1 MPYRP
6 AVKTFRPVKA
16 IFKPSQQRG
25 RDVAVYVLPEDPDL
39 CMEFSFKR
47 FNSAG
52 TIASYVC
59 VACRALKDRAPRMY
73 GVVPT
78 IRIQDGYFLSD
89 PTLPEHQHFCEP
101 RNFPRSMMRR
111 EIIAKFNE
119 IRENMDATGTP
130 EELEEDLLQAINKPE
145 YAHFGD
151 EERQEMVKQLVM
163 GHIGGRDTLRSM
175 IRTNKKAKRRR
186 PQCEFPEDAP
196 PPVPLKIFRN
206 YKIEDNPAVPVQIP
220 VNPSYAASSIP
231 PTRPALTPS
240 PSLPRTYRQQAS
252 TKTEPYSVPRQDLP
266 DVVILNS
273 TDPATLT
280 EASLWVQ
287 SIETEE
293 AGCTSVM
300 TPAPCMLGTAEGFS
314 QLLAADTM
322 KSTGLAAIETL
333 LTALENSNATTVN
346 ELNKELTEIV
356 SGMVKTDHSCTSIRS
371 ASDLFRRFI
380 TLAPAELLDQ
390 RDFSKVLAFY
400 RQRGK
405 IFIDRVAKSRGMIAE
420 HARPFFRNNMNILTH
435 SYSKV
440 VLESLVRAHKAGTVF
455 HIWVTESQPDGS
467 GQRMQEALMRE
478 GISTTLILDSAVGYI
493 MERIDMVAVGAEG
506 VMETGGIINKIGT
519 LNIAIIAKTMNKAFF
534 VMAESIKFVKEY
546 PLNQAD
552 IPEEFKYRTSV
563 LETKDLSL
571 EHPMV
576 DYTSPQYINLLFTD
590 LGILTPA
597 AVGEELIKLYT

>member
-1 MPYRP
+1 MPLP
-6 AVKTFRPVKA
+6 FSPVKA

-47 FNSAG
+47 FNSSG
-52 TIASYVC
+52 SIASYVC
-59 VACRALKDRAPRMY
+59 AACRALKDRAPRLY

-78 IRIQDGYFLSD
+78 VRIQNGYFLSD
-89 PTLPEHQHFCEP
+89 PAYTENPHFCEP
-101 RNFPRSMMRR
+101 RNYPRSMMRR
-111 EIIAKFNE
+111 EIIAKFNQ
-119 IRENMDATGTP
+119 IREDMNHIGTP
-130 EELEEDLLQAINKPE
+130 EEVEEDLLQAINKPE

-151 EERQEMVKQLVM
+151 AERQEMVKQLVM
-163 GHIGGRDTLRSM
+163 GHLGGRDTLRSM
-175 IRTNKKAKRRR
+175 IRTNRKAKRRR
-186 PQCEFPEDAP
+186 AQFEFPETAP
-196 PPVPLKIFRN
+196 PPPPLKVVRN
-206 YKIEDNPAVPVQIP
+206 IKQELQDTVPVHI
-220 VNPSYAASSIP
+220 NIHACYE
-231 PTRPALTPS
+231 PTTTPS
-240 PSLPRTYRQQAS
+240 PQPSPLPPSPAAPPRVQAS
-252 TKTEPYSVPRQDLP
+252 TPKFIKRDTP
-266 DVVILNS
+266 
-273 TDPATLT
+273 
-280 EASLWVQ
+280 
-287 SIETEE
+287 
-293 AGCTSVM
+293 VM
-300 TPAPCMLGTAEGFS
+300 TPAPTSLGSAEGFCE
-314 QLLAADTM
+314 LLAQDPS

-356 SGMVKTDHSCTSIRS
+356 NGMARTDHSSTSIRS

-390 RDFSKVLAFY
+390 QDFSKVLAFY

-405 IFIDRVAKSRGMIAE
+405 IFIDRVAKSRGMIAKR
-420 HARPFFRNNMNILTH
+420 AIPFFRDNMNVLTH

-440 VLESLVRAHKAGTVF
+440 VLESLVSVHKAGITFQV
-455 HIWVTESQPDGS
+455 WVTESQPDES
-467 GQRMQEALMRE
+467 GRQMHEALRKE
-478 GISTTLILDSAVGYI
+478 GIKSTMILDSAVGYL
-493 MERIDMVAVGAEG
+493 MERIDMVLVGAEG

-519 LNIAIIAKTMNKAFF
+519 LNIAICAKTMNKAFF

-563 LETKDLSL
+563 LENSDLSV

>member
-1 MPYRP
+1 MTLY
-6 AVKTFRPVKA
+6 TPVKA

-47 FNSAG
+47 FNSQG
-52 TIASYVC
+52 NIASYVC
-59 VACRALKDRAPRMY
+59 TACRALKDRAPRLY

-78 IRIQDGYFLSD
+78 VRVQNGYFVSD
-89 PTLPEHQHFCEP
+89 PTCTDHPHFCEP
-101 RNFPRSMMRR
+101 RNYPRSMMRR
-111 EIIAKFNE
+111 EIIAKFNQ
-119 IRENMDATGTP
+119 IRENLDDAGTP
-130 EELEEDLLQAINKPE
+130 EEVEEDLLQAINKPE

-186 PQCEFPEDAP
+186 TQFEYPDAEP
-196 PPVPLKIFRN
+196 PPPPPKFARTIKQEIQEPVHDYVHLQHHTPPLL
-206 YKIEDNPAVPVQIP
+206 P
-220 VNPSYAASSIP
+220 
-231 PTRPALTPS
+231 TPS
-240 PSLPRTYRQQAS
+240 PSPSQPPRTH
-252 TKTEPYSVPRQDLP
+252 TF
-266 DVVILNS
+266 ILK
-273 TDPATLT
+273 
-280 EASLWVQ
+280 EAHCSKP
-287 SIETEE
+287 
-293 AGCTSVM
+293 VM
-300 TPAPCMLGTAEGFS
+300 TPAPAPSCLGTAEGFS
-314 QLLAADTM
+314 QLLANDSS

-333 LTALENSNATTVN
+333 LTALENSRATTVN

-356 SGMVKTDHSCTSIRS
+356 NGMARTDHSSTSIRS

-405 IFIDRVAKSRGMIAE
+405 IFIERVGKSRGMIAR
-420 HARPFFRNNMNILTH
+420 HARPFFRNDMNVLTH

-440 VLESLVRAHKAGTVF
+440 VLESLVTVHKSGTIV
-455 HIWVTESQPDGS
+455 HVWVTESQPDAS
-467 GQRMQEALMRE
+467 GRMMYDALRKE
-478 GISTTLILDSAVGYI
+478 GIKATLILDSAVGYL
-493 MERIDMVAVGAEG
+493 MERIDMVVVGAEG

-519 LNIAIIAKTMNKAFF
+519 LNVAICAKTMNKAVF

-563 LETKDLSL
+563 LENGDLSV

-576 DYTSPQYINLLFTD
+576 DYTPPQYINLLFTD

>member
-1 MPYRP
+1 MTY
-6 AVKTFRPVKA
+6 TPVKA

-25 RDVAVYVLPEDPDL
+25 RDIAVYVLPEDPDL

-47 FNSAG
+47 FNSQG
-52 TIASYVC
+52 SIASYVC
-59 VACRALKDRAPRMY
+59 TACRALKDRAPRLY

-78 IRIQDGYFLSD
+78 VRIQNGYFMSD
-89 PTLPEHQHFCEP
+89 PTCTENPHFCEP

-119 IRENMDATGTP
+119 IRENICESGTP
-130 EELEEDLLQAINKPE
+130 EQVEEDLLQAINKPE

-186 PQCEFPEDAP
+186 TQFEYPDTGP
-196 PPVPLKIFRN
+196 PPPPQPGPLEVARRIKQEVLEPHEIVTSSVQPARTRGKSTYAKVVKIC
-206 YKIEDNPAVPVQIP
+206 KSA
-220 VNPSYAASSIP
+220 
-231 PTRPALTPS
+231 
-240 PSLPRTYRQQAS
+240 
-252 TKTEPYSVPRQDLP
+252 
-266 DVVILNS
+266 
-273 TDPATLT
+273 
-280 EASLWVQ
+280 
-287 SIETEE
+287 
-293 AGCTSVM
+293 M
-300 TPAPCMLGTAEGFS
+300 TPAPSNLGTAEGFS
-314 QLLAADTM
+314 QLLISDPS

-333 LTALENSNATTVN
+333 FTALENSRATTVN

-356 SGMVKTDHSCTSIRS
+356 SGMAKTDYSSTSIRS
-371 ASDLFRRFI
+371 ATDLFRRFI
-380 TLAPAELLDQ
+380 TLAPPELLDQ

-405 IFIDRVAKSRGMIAE
+405 IFIERVAKSRAMIAK

-440 VLESLVRAHKAGTVF
+440 VLESLTAVHKAGTFV
-455 HIWVTESQPDGS
+455 HVWVTESQPDAS
-467 GQRMQEALMRE
+467 GARMCEALQNE
-478 GISTTLILDSAVGYI
+478 GIKVTLILDSAVGYL
-493 MERIDMVAVGAEG
+493 MERIDLVIVGAEG

-519 LNIAIIAKTMNKAFF
+519 FNVAICAKTMNKIFF

-563 LETKDLSL
+563 LENGDLSI
-571 EHPMV
+571 EHPLV
-576 DYTSPQYINLLFTD
+576 DYTPPQYINLLFTD

>member
-1 MPYRP
+1 MPQNQESSY
-6 AVKTFRPVKA
+6 VPVKA

-47 FNSAG
+47 FNSCG
-52 TIASYVC
+52 KIASYVC
-59 VACRALKDRAPRMY
+59 TGCRALKDRAPQIY

-78 IRIQDGYFLSD
+78 VRVMDGYFITD
-89 PTLPEHQHFCEP
+89 PSCTEHPHFCEP

-111 EIIAKFNE
+111 EIIAKFNQ
-119 IRENMDATGTP
+119 IRENIGDGGTP
-130 EELEEDLLQAINKPE
+130 EEVEEDLLQAINKPE

-163 GHIGGRDTLRSM
+163 GHMGGRDTLRSM
-175 IRTNKKAKRRR
+175 IRTNRKAKRRR
-186 PQCEFPEDAP
+186 PSFEFPESATP
-196 PPVPLKIFRN
+196 PPPFKVTRN
-206 YKIEDNPAVPVQIP
+206 VKQEIIDAVAPIHTPVRAR
-220 VNPSYAASSIP
+220 YASLS
-231 PTRPALTPS
+231 PS
-240 PSLPRTYRQQAS
+240 PPAKSIVPRT
-252 TKTEPYSVPRQDLP
+252 VPAPIVRETRG
-266 DVVILNS
+266 S
-273 TDPATLT
+273 KAT
-280 EASLWVQ
+280 
-287 SIETEE
+287 
-293 AGCTSVM
+293 M
-300 TPAPCMLGTAEGFS
+300 TPAPSSVAKAEGFS
-314 QLLAADTM
+314 QLLAADPS

-356 SGMVKTDHSCTSIRS
+356 NGMAMTDHSSTSIRS

-400 RQRGK
+400 RKRGK
-405 IFIDRVAKSRGMIAE
+405 IFINRVAKSRGMIAK
-420 HARPFFRNNMNILTH
+420 HARPFFRNNMNVLTH

-440 VLESLVRAHKAGTVF
+440 VLESLVSVHRAGTSF
-455 HIWVTESQPDGS
+455 HVWVTESQPDCA
-467 GQRMQEALMRE
+467 GQRMHEALQKE
-478 GISTTLILDSAVGYI
+478 GIESTLILDSAVGYL
-493 MERIDMVAVGAEG
+493 MERIDMVVVGAEG

-519 LNIAIIAKTMNKAFF
+519 LNVAICAKTMNKAFF

-563 LETKDLSL
+563 LKNNDLSV

>member
-1 MPYRP
+1 MTSY
-6 AVKTFRPVKA
+6 TPVKA

-47 FNSAG
+47 FNSQG
-52 TIASYVC
+52 DIASYVC
-59 VACRALKDRAPRMY
+59 TACRALKDRAPRLY

-78 IRIQDGYFLSD
+78 VRVQNGYFVND
-89 PTLPEHQHFCEP
+89 PTRTEHPHFCEP
-101 RNFPRSMMRR
+101 RNYPRSMMRR
-111 EIIAKFNE
+111 EIIAKFNQ
-119 IRENMDATGTP
+119 IRENLDDAGTP
-130 EELEEDLLQAINKPE
+130 EEVEEDLLQAINKPE

-186 PQCEFPEDAP
+186 SQFEFPESAP
-196 PPVPLKIFRN
+196 PPPPVKFARTIKQEIQEPSHDFAHQRTSSSPL
-206 YKIEDNPAVPVQIP
+206 Q
-220 VNPSYAASSIP
+220 
-231 PTRPALTPS
+231 PS
-240 PSLPRTYRQQAS
+240 PPLPRAHT
-252 TKTEPYSVPRQDLP
+252 L
-266 DVVILNS
+266 ILKEAHCS
-273 TDPATLT
+273 KPA
-280 EASLWVQ
+280 
-287 SIETEE
+287 
-293 AGCTSVM
+293 M
-300 TPAPCMLGTAEGFS
+300 TPAPTPSYLGTAQGFS
-314 QLLAADTM
+314 QLLTSDSS

-333 LTALENSNATTVN
+333 LTALENSRATTVN

-356 SGMVKTDHSCTSIRS
+356 NGMARTDHSSTSIRS

-405 IFIDRVAKSRGMIAE
+405 IFIERVGKSRGMIAR

-440 VLESLVRAHKAGTVF
+440 VLEALVTVHRAGTIV
-455 HIWVTESQPDGS
+455 HVWVTESQPDAS
-467 GQRMQEALMRE
+467 GRTMYDALRKE
-478 GISTTLILDSAVGYI
+478 GIKATLILDSAVGYL
-493 MERIDMVAVGAEG
+493 MERIDMVVVGAEG

-519 LNIAIIAKTMNKAFF
+519 LNVAICAKTMNKAVF

-563 LETKDLSL
+563 LESGDLSI

-576 DYTSPQYINLLFTD
+576 DYTPPQYINLLFTD

>member
-1 MPYRP
+1 M
-6 AVKTFRPVKA
+6 AFKPVKA

-47 FNSAG
+47 FNTSG

-59 VACRALKDRAPRMY
+59 IACRALKDRAPKMY

-89 PTLPEHQHFCEP
+89 PALPEHAHFCEP

-119 IRENMDATGTP
+119 IRESMTEVGSP
-130 EELEEDLLQAINKPE
+130 EEVEEDLLQAINKPE

-186 PQCEFPEDAP
+186 TQFEFPEDAP

-206 YKIEDNPAVPVQIP
+206 YKHEVQGNHPVSELP
-220 VNPSYAASSIP
+220 DYAPSSP
-231 PTRPALTPS
+231 PLQPPLLPSS
-240 PSLPRTYRQQAS
+240 PSTQPRSCKQ
-252 TKTEPYSVPRQDLP
+252 EPSANAYSHYQSKPVPPHALKP
-266 DVVILNS
+266 
-273 TDPATLT
+273 TDPASLT
-280 EASLWVQ
+280 EASIWVEDSPIEYKSCK
-287 SIETEE
+287 SI
-293 AGCTSVM
+293 M
-300 TPAPCMLGTAEGFS
+300 TPAPSTLGTAEGFS
-314 QLLAADTM
+314 QLLAEDPM

-356 SGMVKTDHSCTSIRS
+356 SGMAKTDHSSTSIRS

-405 IFIDRVAKSRGMIAE
+405 IFINRVAKSRGMIAR
-420 HARPFFRNNMNILTH
+420 HARPFFKNNMNVLTH

-440 VLESLVRAHKAGTVF
+440 VLETLITVHRAGTVF
-455 HIWVTESQPDGS
+455 HVWVTESQPDGV
-467 GQRMQEALMRE
+467 GQQMQEALRKE
-478 GISTTLILDSAVGYI
+478 GIDATLILDSAVGYL

-519 LNIAIIAKTMNKAFF
+519 LNIAIIAKTMNKPFF

-552 IPEEFKYRTSV
+552 IPEEFKYRTST
-563 LETKDLSL
+563 LETKDLSI

>member
-1 MPYRP
+1 M
-6 AVKTFRPVKA
+6 AFKPVKA

-47 FNSAG
+47 FNTSG

-59 VACRALKDRAPRMY
+59 IACRALKDRAPKMY

-89 PTLPEHQHFCEP
+89 PALPEHAHYCEP

-119 IRENMDATGTP
+119 IRESMAEVGSP
-130 EELEEDLLQAINKPE
+130 EEVEEDLLQAINKPE

-186 PQCEFPEDAP
+186 TQFEFPEDAP
-196 PPVPLKIFRN
+196 PPVPLKAVPLKIFRN
-206 YKIEDNPAVPVQIP
+206 YKHEVQGNHPVSEP
-220 VNPSYAASSIP
+220 PDYAPSSP
-231 PTRPALTPS
+231 PLQPPLLPSS
-240 PSLPRTYRQQAS
+240 PSTQPRSCKQ
-252 TKTEPYSVPRQDLP
+252 EPSANAYSHYQSKPPPPHALKP
-266 DVVILNS
+266 
-273 TDPATLT
+273 TDPASLT
-280 EASLWVQ
+280 EASIWVEDSPIEYKSCK
-287 SIETEE
+287 SI
-293 AGCTSVM
+293 M
-300 TPAPCMLGTAEGFS
+300 TPAPSTLGTAEGFS
-314 QLLAADTM
+314 QLLAEDPM

-346 ELNKELTEIV
+346 ELK
-356 SGMVKTDHSCTSIRS
+356 
-371 ASDLFRRFI
+371 FI

-405 IFIDRVAKSRGMIAE
+405 IFINRVAKSRGMIAR
-420 HARPFFRNNMNILTH
+420 HARPFFKNNMNVLTH

-440 VLESLVRAHKAGTVF
+440 VLETLVTVHRAGTIF
-455 HIWVTESQPDGS
+455 HVWVTTTVNELNKELTEIVS
-467 GQRMQEALMRE
+467 GMAKTDHS
-478 GISTTLILDSAVGYI
+478 STSIRSASDLF
-493 MERIDMVAVGAEG
+493 RRF
-506 VMETGGIINKIGT
+506 IGT
-519 LNIAIIAKTMNKAFF
+519 VSEWASAT
-534 VMAESIKFVKEY
+534 
-546 PLNQAD
+546 AD
-552 IPEEFKYRTSV
+552 GVQSMGY
-563 LETKDLSL
+563 
-571 EHPMV
+571 
-576 DYTSPQYINLLFTD
+576 YTVTEGSY
-590 LGILTPA
+590 
-597 AVGEELIKLYT
+597 

>member
-1 MPYRP
+1 MATY
-6 AVKTFRPVKA
+6 TPVKA

-25 RDVAVYVLPEDPDL
+25 RDIAVYVLPEDPDL

-47 FNSAG
+47 FNSQG
-52 TIASYVC
+52 NIASYVC
-59 VACRALKDRAPRMY
+59 TACRALKDRAPRLY

-78 IRIQDGYFLSD
+78 VRVQNGYFMSD
-89 PTLPEHQHFCEP
+89 PTCTEHPHFCEP
-101 RNFPRSMMRR
+101 RNYPRSMMRR

-119 IRENMDATGTP
+119 IRENYDDAGTP
-130 EELEEDLLQAINKPE
+130 EEVEEDLLKAINKPE
-145 YAHFGD
+145 YAHFGE

-163 GHIGGRDTLRSM
+163 GHIGGRDTLRSL
-175 IRTNKKAKRRR
+175 IRTNRKAKRRR
-186 PQCEFPEDAP
+186 PQFEFPETEP
-196 PPVPLKIFRN
+196 PPPPLKTVRTAI
-206 YKIEDNPAVPVQIP
+206 KQEIQD
-220 VNPSYAASSIP
+220 
-231 PTRPALTPS
+231 PTHEHVRHFQQPS
-240 PSLPRTYRQQAS
+240 PQPSSSQLSRR
-252 TKTEPYSVPRQDLP
+252 L
-266 DVVILNS
+266 L
-273 TDPATLT
+273 
-280 EASLWVQ
+280 
-287 SIETEE
+287 
-293 AGCTSVM
+293 M
-300 TPAPCMLGTAEGFS
+300 TPAPTTSCLGTAEGFS
-314 QLLAADTM
+314 QLLANDPS
-322 KSTGLAAIETL
+322 KSVGVAAIETL
-333 LTALENSNATTVN
+333 LTALENSRATTVN

-356 SGMVKTDHSCTSIRS
+356 NGMAKTDYSSTSIRS

-405 IFIDRVAKSRGMIAE
+405 TFIERVGKSRGMIAR

-440 VLESLVRAHKAGTVF
+440 VLEALSTVHKTGTVV
-455 HIWVTESQPDGS
+455 HVWVTESQPDAS
-467 GQRMQEALMRE
+467 GRLMCDALRKE
-478 GISTTLILDSAVGYI
+478 GIKATLILDSAVGYM
-493 MERIDMVAVGAEG
+493 MERIDMVVVGAEG

-519 LNIAIIAKTMNKAFF
+519 LNVAICAKTMNKAVF

-563 LETKDLSL
+563 LEKGDLSV

-576 DYTSPQYINLLFTD
+576 DYTPPQYINLLFTD